1 MSFLSGG
8 ASSNDVKQSAY
19 LGDCW
24 FVSALSLIASDDKLL
39 MGYFNPDPKE
49 LNKMSPEEAKGL

>member
-1 MSFLSGG
+1 MKEGG
-8 ASSNDVKQSAY
+8 ASSNDVQQSKY

-39 MGYFNPDPKE
+39 WGNINFENSEDG
-49 LNKMSPEEAKGL
+49 NSIT